1 MRGID
6 KSESAGS
13 QRNRSLAQ
21 TDLII
26 LSELEENARQPL
38 SRLAKKLR
46 ISQQLLSYR
55 LQVLKRWKILG
66 GYYTQINFPM
76 FGYTKYRTMVNI
88 SNYSQPKEKEILHF
102 LMGHPNVQWIVE
114 CGGKWDFIINF
125 VAKNVI
131 QYDSFLCDFKNR
143 FPRQIQNFDIII
155 VMQFIELGRAY
166 FTKNH
171 RDVKELSVFGRDYEP
186 VKTDRLDMQI
196 LGLLAEQ
203 ARITSSEIA
212 AKLGTSPS
220 AISSRI
226 KKLVEKRIILGF
238 KPLIHVE
245 NMGYLGYKIPF
256 KFQNC
261 TEGKEQE
268 IIEYLNTDVRVVA
281 IIKLIGKWDLEIEF
295 EVDSRQSMLEFIRGV
310 RDKFKEIIK
319 EFELI
324 PLFHEYRY
332 NYFPND
338 LNH

>member
-1 MRGID
+1 MRVTD
-6 KSESAGS
+6 KSEFTPAH
-13 QRNRSLAQ
+13 QNKSLAQ

-26 LSELEENARQPL
+26 LSELEDNARQPL
-38 SRLAKKLR
+38 SKLAKKLR
-46 ISQQLLSYR
+46 ISQQQLSYR
-55 LQVLKRWKILG
+55 LQVLKRRNILG

-88 SNYSQPKEKEILHF
+88 SNYTQPKEKEILHF
-102 LMGHPNVQWIVE
+102 LMHHPNVQWIVE

-131 QYDSFLCDFKNR
+131 QYDSFLCNFKNR

-155 VMQFIELGRAY
+155 VMEFIELGRAY
-166 FTKNH
+166 FTKSY

-186 VKTDRLDMQI
+186 VKADKLDLQI
-196 LGLLAEQ
+196 LGLISEQ
-203 ARITSSEIA
+203 ARITSSAIA

-220 AISSRI
+220 AIGSRI
-226 KKLVEKRIILGF
+226 KKLVEKRIIRGF

-245 NMGYLGYKIPF
+245 NMGYLTYKIPF

-261 TEGKEQE
+261 GEGKEEE
-268 IIEYLNTDVRVVA
+268 IIEYLKTDVRVVA
-281 IIKLIGKWDLEIEF
+281 IIKFIGKWDLEIEF
-295 EVDSRQSMLEFIRGV
+295 EVDSRHSMLEFIRGI
-310 RDKFKEIIK
+310 RDKFKDIIK

-332 NYFPND
+332 NYFPRD
-338 LNH
+338 LND